1 MPHDH
6 PEGSQNGLSRRTLL
20 ERAGVGAAAVL
31 GGSLYA
37 TGPAAARARRVQ
49 KARAPIK
56 TVVMSMM
63 ENRSFDHYYGSAP
76 HVQAKGWGF
85 SSTYSN
91 PDAAG
96 NAHYPYHLESLV
108 SGDPPH
114 SWGAV
119 HEQWNGGKMDGFY
132 KSSQARIGDGDA
144 AMAYYTAAELPFY
157 YSLFDNSA
165 LVANAFCSLLGPTWP
180 NRFYSAAATSGGIT
194 TNGVWGYG
202 VFDYPMILDLL
213 DAAGI
218 TWKVYSLGMDSV
230 PYGNTDNVFVFWK
243 KYANDQRTRGSM
255 GAYLN
260 DARKG
265 RLPQVSWLI
274 PSYARGWDE
283 HPPASVAVGM
293 GLQEEVITALRESPQ
308 WDSSAYL
315 LTYDEHGGYF
325 DSVAPPQ
332 IDAYGLSVRVPFWVV
347 SPYAKHGPIQTR
359 QSTEIVSTLKFLERL
374 HGLPTLASQNH
385 LFDTATPTGSNYQA
399 NGAPAPPRDAR
410 EDISDLF
417 DCFDF

>member
-49 KARAPIK
+49 KASAPIK

-76 HVQAKGWGF
+76 QVQAKGWGF

-165 LVANAFCSLLGPTWP
+165 LVANAFCSLLGPT
-180 NRFYSAAATSGGIT
+180 
-194 TNGVWGYG
+194 
-202 VFDYPMILDLL
+202 
-213 DAAGI
+213 
-218 TWKVYSLGMDSV
+218 
-230 PYGNTDNVFVFWK
+230 
-243 KYANDQRTRGSM
+243 
-255 GAYLN
+255 
-260 DARKG
+260 
-265 RLPQVSWLI
+265 
-274 PSYARGWDE
+274 
-283 HPPASVAVGM
+283 
-293 GLQEEVITALRESPQ
+293 
-308 WDSSAYL
+308 
-315 LTYDEHGGYF
+315 
-325 DSVAPPQ
+325 
-332 IDAYGLSVRVPFWVV
+332 
-347 SPYAKHGPIQTR
+347 
-359 QSTEIVSTLKFLERL
+359 
-374 HGLPTLASQNH
+374 
-385 LFDTATPTGSNYQA
+385 
-399 NGAPAPPRDAR
+399 
-410 EDISDLF
+410 
-417 DCFDF
+417 